1 MSSEVCADTVVVC
14 SCKQTDP
21 WCLNG
26 GYHYLSGCLLA
37 AVESPSSCDLILNM
51 KQRANLPAQLESSGG
66 MWQVDGDRYWN
77 VVREL

>member
-1 MSSEVCADTVVVC
+1 MLSEVCADTVVVYF
-14 SCKQTDP
+14 CKQTAP

-51 KQRANLPAQLESSGG
+51 KQRATLPAQFESAEG
-66 MWQVDGDRYWN
+66 MQQVAVIDMRM
-77 VVREL
+77 L